1 VIADFDEQMSKSAL
15 ASYLGAVCA
24 PNYLDVLLDIVRES
38 TKHDLP
44 HYSESLRAAFLKVDP
59 VFTRPRYAEFF
70 WHCASRVPGYVPR
83 VVLANGKA
91 ESEGSEKLFELWQG
105 VENQPQVEKGVLAH
119 AADESR
125 HARIFVRLTEL
136 AFPGH
141 FLPSTLLEFERSLPD
156 VRRLKTL
163 KVDLKLPDNF
173 VIDHLVQMNIG
184 EIRTRLHVHLFAPIV
199 YGLTPATNKEAV
211 RRLFEGLVRDEV
223 RHISYT
229 ALLMEQ
235 WAQGGAATLIR
246 QLYAGRLHTFNKIT
260 YTQTQAAV
268 DAYGQGLFPDLVEI

>member
-1 VIADFDEQMSKSAL
+1 MDISENLSHLKTDGWCLIEDL
-15 ASYLGAVCA
+15 IPDGY
-24 PNYLDVLLDIVRES
+24 VLRVRES
-38 TKHDLP
+38 LLNRERIEREEWSKIQEQWKSSGHT
-44 HYSESLRAAFLKVDP
+44 
-59 VFTRPRYAEFF
+59 
-70 WHCASRVPGYVPR
+70 VPGPEVGRVQDVYSQTPEITQFLTDGRVIAIGESFFGPNMRVSSVGGIITNPGSRRGGWHADWPFNQTMAAHIAAPYQDAVLQLSGIVMVTEFVAENGATLIVPGTHR
-83 VVLANGKA
+83 
-91 ESEGSEKLFELWQG
+91 
-105 VENQPQVEKGVLAH
+105 
-119 AADESR
+119 
-125 HARIFVRLTEL
+125 
-136 AFPGH
+136 
-141 FLPSTLLEFERSLPD
+141 LPSNPTA
-156 VRRLKTL
+156 
-163 KVDLKLPDNF
+163 
-173 VIDHLVQMNIG
+173 NIG